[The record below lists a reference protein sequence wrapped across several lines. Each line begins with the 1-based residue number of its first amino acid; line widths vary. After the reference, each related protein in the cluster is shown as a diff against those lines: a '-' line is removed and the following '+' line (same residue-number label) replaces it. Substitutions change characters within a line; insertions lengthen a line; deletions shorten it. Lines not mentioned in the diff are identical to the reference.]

1 MNRELTAKEML
12 LIGLLLIVIAI
23 LWNSPIGTLI
33 GIVGFLMLVFAA
45 LRWARHRKH

>member
-12 LIGLLLIVIAI
+12 LIGLLFIAI
-23 LWNSPIGTLI
+23 ATFWKSAIGTLI